1 MEEDALWWR
10 EVWKIQLG
18 SFQGF
23 FHLQSD
29 PVLLLGFEDLCKSA
43 EAMGLLGC
51 ESTFAFLHGYGQ
63 VENQT
68 SEKKRIQIRWT
79 GWKWDSESGDCPPQ
93 HAPSILD
100 SFCTWSF
107 AHAVSGRWVSIP
119 PASLWSPTHRPTPT
133 QLFIVL
139 FSFFFPLSL
148 PYFSVHYSPIWML
161 SSLSCIFATKGKTF
175 PGGSDGKESSLMQ
188 ETWVQSLGW
197 EDPLAVHSSILAWR
211 IPWTEEPGRL
221 QSMGSQRVRHNW
233 VTSTFTFT
241 FYCGLAVQT
250 IVQSVQTYCV
260 CWIMH

>member
-10 EVWKIQLG
+10 EVWKIRLG

-29 PVLLLGFEDLCKSA
+29 PVLFSGVEDLSRSA
-43 EAMGLLGC
+43 EAMGLPGC

-68 SEKKRIQIRWT
+68 SEKKRVQIRWT

-133 QLFIVL
+133 QLVIGL
-139 FSFFFPLSL
+139 FSFFSL
-148 PYFSVHYSPIWML
+148 CLCPT
-161 SSLSCIFATKGKTF
+161 SLFIILQSGCYHPFLASLQQKGKH
-175 PGGSDGKESSLMQ
+175 SLV
-188 ETWVQSLGW
+188 VQMVKNL
-197 EDPLAVHSSILAWR
+197 P
-211 IPWTEEPGRL
+211 
-221 QSMGSQRVRHNW
+221 
-233 VTSTFTFT
+233 
-241 FYCGLAVQT
+241 
-250 IVQSVQTYCV
+250 
-260 CWIMH
+260 